1 MSPVSVR
8 LAHWTAALALAGM
21 SLPASAQQLATMDAA
36 PTVVHTAAV
45 GTYNYWDGQGSGLD
59 DSDWGYGAT
68 FKFLTGS
75 VGGSRLGLGVTWIRN
90 GLSIGS
96 GGYAAGDHT
105 FVDRL
110 TMERTA
116 VDFLY
121 GLPENRNGNVP
132 YFLAGIGR
140 LSGSGDTA
148 DGGTASAS
156 ERFWEAGMGI
166 VNGQAASLAFALEAK
181 YVAGWGGQE
190 VRSDNGLVELSM
202 SVGYNW

>member
-1 MSPVSVR
+1 MSAVAAR
-8 LAHWTAALALAGM
+8 LAGWTAALALAV
-21 SLPASAQQLATMDAA
+21 SCAPAIAQQSATLDAA
-36 PTVVHTAAV
+36 PTIVHTAAV

-68 FKFLTGS
+68 WKFLTGA

-96 GGYAAGDHT
+96 GGYSAGDHT

-110 TMERTA
+110 TLERTA
-116 VDFLY
+116 VDLLY

-132 YFLAGIGR
+132 YFLVGAGR

-148 DGGTASAS
+148 GGDSASVS

-166 VNGQAASLAFALEAK
+166 VNGQAAALAFALEAK
-181 YVAGWGGQE
+181 YVASWGGQE
-190 VRSDNGLVELSM
+190 VRSDDGLVELSM